1 MADTEPSLVA
11 SALGTAAYAFTKV
24 QPLLPVY
31 AHMILASLF
40 PIYAAAHASLTRP
53 STAAKPP
60 KKSRKDRRRDAAA
73 EDEDSDSEDEEED
86 EEPENEMEGLSPRHI
101 ILFPL
106 FAGISLATLYFLLK
120 WLKDP
125 SILSK
130 ALNAYFAVFGFF
142 AVTKLVSDVLDIG
155 HSIIFPRRH
164 VLGGALYHVDGKA
177 GRAVPVAGNTKASG
191 PITSPLPG
199 FLARIPLSDGAKE
212 WLWADRAMPSN
223 KWTLKLYLERALAGK
238 ARVGAHTL
246 VGAVVA
252 LATLVYFNL
261 VDKTWYL
268 TNLLGFSFA
277 YGSIQVISPTTF
289 ATGSAIL
296 VGLFFYDIYMVFFT
310 PLMVTVASSLDVPI
324 KLMFPKPGTATTP
337 SGKNAAAMLGL
348 GDIIIPGLMI
358 GLALRFDLYLF
369 YLRRQKRVSAT
380 TEGAEDT
387 VVKAE
392 FTPLAGRW
400 SDHFWTHSLM
410 GRPLWESAAPQE
422 NEKEE
427 APFTFPKTYFNASL
441 VGYVGGLV
449 ATFAALHLMN
459 HAQPALLWLVPGVLL
474 SLWATALVR
483 GEIALMW
490 HYSEEIVEEATE
502 AGKEATKRTGQLFKE
517 EDVNAVRKPA
527 TGKSRRPEREVF
539 SFSIEGPRRTGK
551 AGVVK
556 EDKKNE
562 GSVGGKGNGST
573 VHSTVKSQVWTGP
586 EAHSSAREEGGVEPA
601 GKRLRVR

>member
-60 KKSRKDRRRDAAA
+60 KKNRKDRARAAA
-73 EDEDSDSEDEEED
+73 TEDEDSDSEDEEE

-369 YLRRQKRVSAT
+369 YLRRQKRVPAT

-410 GRPLWESAAPQE
+410 GRPLWSSAAPSE
-422 NEKEE
+422 NGKEE

-539 SFSIEGPRRTGK
+539 SFSIEGPRKVGPTAEAKVEG
-551 AGVVK
+551 
-556 EDKKNE
+556 KNE
-562 GSVGGKGNGST
+562 GSEAGNGTT
-573 VHSTVKSQVWTGP
+573 VPTTVKSQVWTGS

>member
-73 EDEDSDSEDEEED
+73 EDEDSDSEDEEE

-164 VLGGALYHVDGKA
+164 VLQGALYHVDGKA
-177 GRAVPVAGNTKASG
+177 GRAVPVAGDVKNGKV
-191 PITSPLPG
+191 ITTPLPG
-199 FLARIPLSDGAKE
+199 FLARIPLGDGAKK
-212 WLWADRAMPSN
+212 WLWADRALPSN

-310 PLMVTVASSLDVPI
+310 YVLSS
-324 KLMFPKPGTATTP
+324 
-337 SGKNAAAMLGL
+337 
-348 GDIIIPGLMI
+348 
-358 GLALRFDLYLF
+358 
-369 YLRRQKRVSAT
+369 
-380 TEGAEDT
+380 
-387 VVKAE
+387 
-392 FTPLAGRW
+392 FTRLHRTLLT
-400 SDHFWTHSLM
+400 SFL
-410 GRPLWESAAPQE
+410 
-422 NEKEE
+422 
-427 APFTFPKTYFNASL
+427 L
-441 VGYVGGLV
+441 V
-449 ATFAALHLMN
+449 
-459 HAQPALLWLVPGVLL
+459 L
-474 SLWATALVR
+474 SW
-483 GEIALMW
+483 
-490 HYSEEIVEEATE
+490 
-502 AGKEATKRTGQLFKE
+502 
-517 EDVNAVRKPA
+517 
-527 TGKSRRPEREVF
+527 
-539 SFSIEGPRRTGK
+539 
-551 AGVVK
+551 
-556 EDKKNE
+556 
-562 GSVGGKGNGST
+562 
-573 VHSTVKSQVWTGP
+573 
-586 EAHSSAREEGGVEPA
+586 
-601 GKRLRVR
+601 

>member
-73 EDEDSDSEDEEED
+73 EDEDSDSEDEEE

-199 FLARIPLSDGAKE
+199 FLARIPLSDGARQ

-427 APFTFPKTYFNASL
+427 APFTFPKMYFNASL

-474 SLWATALVR
+474 SLWTTALIR

-490 HYSEEIVEEATE
+490 QYSEEIVEEATE

-539 SFSIEGPRRTGK
+539 SFSIEGPRKVGST
-551 AGVVK
+551 AGAK
-556 EDKKNE
+556 MEGKNE
-562 GSVGGKGNGST
+562 GSVDEKGNGTT
-573 VHSTVKSQVWTGP
+573 VPTTVKSQVWTGP

>member
-60 KKSRKDRRRDAAA
+60 KKSRKDRQRAAA

-142 AVTKLVSDVLDIG
+142 AITKLVSDVLDIG

-517 EDVNAVRKPA
+517 EDGNAVRKPA
-527 TGKSRRPEREVF
+527 TGKSKRPEREVF
-539 SFSIEGPRRTGK
+539 SFSIEGPRKVGPT
-551 AGVVK
+551 AGAK
-556 EDKKNE
+556 MEGKNE
-562 GSVGGKGNGST
+562 GSEGGNGTT
-573 VHSTVKSQVWTGP
+573 VPTTVKSQVWTGP
-586 EAHSSAREEGGVEPA
+586 EAHSSAREEGGVDVEPA

>member
-1 MADTEPSLVA
+1 MADSEPSLIAQV
-11 SALGTAAYAFTKV
+11 LGNAAYAFTKV

-31 AHMILASLF
+31 LHMIVASLF

-60 KKSRKDRRRDAAA
+60 KKGRKEKKHEG
-73 EDEDSDSEDEEED
+73 EDEDTDDEDED

-106 FAGISLATLYFLLK
+106 FAGISLATLYFLIK

-125 SILSK
+125 TILSK

-164 VLGGALYHVDGKA
+164 ALRGALYHIKGNEAK
-177 GRAVPVAGNTKASG
+177 AVPVAGNIKDG
-191 PITSPLPG
+191 QPITTPLPG
-199 FLARIPLSDGAKE
+199 FLARIPLSTGAKE
-212 WLWADRAMPSN
+212 WLWADRAMPGN
-223 KWTLKLYLERALAGK
+223 KWTLKVFAERVLVGK
-238 ARVGAHTL
+238 AKVGPHTIF
-246 VGAVVA
+246 GAMTA

-324 KLMFPKPGTATTP
+324 KLMFPKPGTALTP
-337 SGKNAAAMLGL
+337 RGQNATAMLGL

-358 GLALRFDLYLF
+358 GLALRFDLHLF
-369 YLRRQKRVSAT
+369 YLRRQKRIPAK
-380 TEGAEDT
+380 TESVEDI
-387 VVKAE
+387 VEKAE

-400 SDHFWTHSLM
+400 SDHFWTHSLT
-410 GRPLWESAAPQE
+410 GRPLWTAAATQGQQGE
-422 NEKEE
+422 NEE
-427 APFTFPKTYFNASL
+427 APFTFPKTYFNAAL
-441 VGYVGGLV
+441 VGYIGGLV
-449 ATFAALHLMN
+449 ATFCALHLMN
-459 HAQPALLWLVPGVLL
+459 HAQPALLWLVPGVLI
-474 SLWATALVR
+474 SLWLTALVR
-483 GEIALMW
+483 GELGLMW
-490 HYSEEIVEEATE
+490 HYSEEIVEEE
-502 AGKEATKRTGQLFKE
+502 AKDGKDEKKRTQQWIKD
-517 EDVNAVRKPA
+517 EDETVKKQA
-527 TGKSRRPEREVF
+527 TAKSRRPERELF
-539 SFSIEGPRRTGK
+539 SFSIEAPRKAKRTTTVDEDGK
-551 AGVVK
+551 KV
-556 EDKKNE
+556 D
-562 GSVGGKGNGST
+562 GNGTTGSKDEHEELVGKSWAGSASKST
-573 VHSTVKSQVWTGP
+573 ATQDVDL
-586 EAHSSAREEGGVEPA
+586 EPA